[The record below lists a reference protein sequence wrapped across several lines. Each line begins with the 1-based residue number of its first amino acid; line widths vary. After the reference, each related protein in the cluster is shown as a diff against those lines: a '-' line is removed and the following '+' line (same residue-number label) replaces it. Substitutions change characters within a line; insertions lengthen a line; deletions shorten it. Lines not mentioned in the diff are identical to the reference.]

1 VGGWRRRD
9 RKARHVNQGDLSA
22 KRDGVHAR
30 KCRRA
35 GRAGVRAPIVAEKG
49 RNGPGAKGAQEGGDV
64 KSETLEQRPATVSE
78 GTKQVGEI
86 PRRWKWVE
94 PTVWTDRM
102 MTALEEGVKGG
113 KWYSLMDKVYSL
125 ANLRSAFKKVKARGG
140 APGVDHQTIEMFER
154 HLEENLEKLAKSLR
168 EGSYRPQ
175 ANQRVWIPKPG
186 SKEKRPLG
194 IPTVRDRV
202 VQRALL
208 HVLEPIFEKEFER
221 QSYGFRPNRGCKD
234 ALRRVDHL
242 MKRGKTRV
250 VDVDVR
256 NYFDTIPHGPLME
269 RVEDRVADGRVLEL
283 VRAFLKQGVMETV
296 KDWSP
301 EEGTPQGAVISPL
314 LANVYLNPL
323 DKQIRQ
329 AGEEMVRYAD
339 DFVLLCDS
347 QTEAEGVLEHVR
359 KWVDEAGLK
368 LHPEKTRIV
377 DATKPGGFDFLG
389 YHFEK
394 GKRWPR
400 RKSLRKMKALIR
412 TKTKRKNG
420 HSLEAIILSVNRTLM
435 GWFEY
440 FKHSHKTTFPHLD
453 GWIRMRLRSIL
464 RKRQHRRGRARGR
477 DHQRW
482 PNAFFTEQGLFSLTT
497 AHAQAC
503 QSSTR

>member
-1 VGGWRRRD
+1 MGGWRRRD

-78 GTKQVGEI
+78 WTKQVGEI

-296 KDWSP
+296 KDWSQ

-377 DATKPGGFDFLG
+377 DATKP
-389 YHFEK
+389 
-394 GKRWPR
+394 
-400 RKSLRKMKALIR
+400 
-412 TKTKRKNG
+412 
-420 HSLEAIILSVNRTLM
+420 
-435 GWFEY
+435 
-440 FKHSHKTTFPHLD
+440 
-453 GWIRMRLRSIL
+453 
-464 RKRQHRRGRARGR
+464 
-477 DHQRW
+477 
-482 PNAFFTEQGLFSLTT
+482 
-497 AHAQAC
+497 
-503 QSSTR
+503 